1 MARAKT
7 RLKIPGFCP
16 IIFEEQSGGVTVRE
30 KMCAKNLYKSVA
42 TKVVQLPSI
51 WVRGPKEITTQEGEA
66 RDGR

>member
-30 KMCAKNLYKSVA
+30 KMCAKNVGKRYRLGKLES
-42 TKVVQLPSI
+42 SI
-51 WVRGPKEITTQEGEA
+51 LQKGIQDFLE
-66 RDGR
+66 

>member
-16 IIFEEQSGGVTVRE
+16 IILCKTD
-30 KMCAKNLYKSVA
+30 A

-51 WVRGPKEITTQEGEA
+51 WVRGPKEIITQKGEA